1 MIKKSSD
8 IFIIKKINI
17 ARVLF
22 YIGILF
28 AYWGSLLP
36 WFFWKLDNIYF
47 IPSAMFIFLSMLL
60 SRTLSSPIFT
70 RKDFQASILSYLALT
85 VMMRIVN
92 MNNINSYIGLCFY
105 AVIFFSIFL
114 LSLEE
119 MKRLMK
125 FLCITMASLLVV
137 SIFFFILYLLGIP
150 LPNSPIANETL
161 EYSYT
166 NYYIFM
172 IDDRSFF
179 FLFPRF
185 NSVFLEP
192 GHLGTASVLLLT
204 TQIGLWKKW
213 YNIVLIITTI
223 LTFSLAAFVL
233 FLLLMFLQ
241 VWIRRKRILPKIIF
255 LLCFIATVT
264 VGSILYNDGDN
275 LMNTLIL
282 ERLEVNDGKLAGDN
296 RVTDKFE
303 TEFNDFIESDDIF
316 FGRDY
321 DWRDFGW
328 GNAGYRVFLYD
339 NGLIILFM
347 LIVFY
352 ICMILPS
359 TEKRAVTAMFI
370 IGVASFWVRAI
381 PLSFY
386 YFIPMYAFAYIGN
399 NIDEKKDTEIH
410 EKE

>member
-1 MIKKSSD
+1 MIKISTD
-8 IFIIKKINI
+8 IFLIKKINI
-17 ARVLF
+17 ARALF
-22 YIGILF
+22 YIGILL

-36 WFFWKLDNIYF
+36 WFLWKLDGIYS
-47 IPSAMFIFLSMLL
+47 IPSAMLIFLSMLL
-60 SRTLSSPIFT
+60 SRTLKTPIFT
-70 RKDFQASILSYLALT
+70 RRDFQASILSYLALT

-92 MNNINSYIGLCFY
+92 MNNINSYIGLCFN

-119 MKRLMK
+119 QKRLMK

-137 SIFFFILYLLGIP
+137 SIFFFVLYILGFN
-150 LPNSPIANETL
+150 LPNSPIANEAL

-166 NYYIFM
+166 NYYFFM

-179 FLFPRF
+179 ILLPRF

-192 GHLGTASVLLLT
+192 GHLGTASVLLLA

-213 YNIVLIITTI
+213 YNIVLIVTI
-223 LTFSLAAFVL
+223 IMTFSLAAFVL

-241 VWIRRKRILPKIIF
+241 VWIRRKSILPKIVF
-255 LLCFIATVT
+255 LLCFIAIVT

-275 LMNTLIL
+275 LMNTLII
-282 ERLEVNDGKLAGDN
+282 ERLEVDDGKLAGDN

-303 TEFNDFIESDDIF
+303 TEFNDFIKSDDILL
-316 FGRDY
+316 GRDY

-328 GNAGYRVFLYD
+328 GNAGYRVFIYD

-359 TEKRAVTAMFI
+359 TEKRAITAMFI
-370 IGVASFWVRAI
+370 IGIASFWVRAT
-381 PLSFY
+381 PLSIY

-399 NIDEKKDTEIH
+399 NISEEKEHESH
-410 EKE
+410 EK